1 MTMLV
6 IHLIATAFM
15 AGLIVFV
22 QVVHY
27 PLMALVGEGSFVPYE
42 QAHTARTGWVVIPP
56 MMAELASA
64 VWIFASAPSQ
74 DVRAMALSGLLLLA
88 VIWTSTAVFQA
99 PAHGRLM
106 RGFDGDVHRWLVR
119 SNWIRTVAW
128 VARVPLAAALVTSA
142 WSS

>member
-1 MTMLV
+1 MTILV
-6 IHLIATAFM
+6 FHLIATAFM

-27 PLMALVGEGSFVPYE
+27 PLMALVGEDSFVPYE

-64 VWIFASAPSQ
+64 IWIFASASSQ
-74 DVRAMALSGLLLLA
+74 DIRAMALSGLLMLA

-106 RGFDGDVHRWLVR
+106 RGFDCDAHRRLVR
-119 SNWIRTVAW
+119 TNWIRTFAW
-128 VARVPLAAALVTSA
+128 VARVPIAVALVASA
-142 WSS
+142 

>member
-1 MTMLV
+1 MLV

-106 RGFDGDVHRWLVR
+106 RGFDGDAHR
-119 SNWIRTVAW
+119 S
-128 VARVPLAAALVTSA
+128 ARADQLDPDGRLGRARAARGRPGRLRVEAP
-142 WSS
+142 